1 MIQND
6 PYLKEYLEEEKNVM
20 LNVKSRHVMKLIGFE
35 EDENFKYFI
44 C

>member
-20 LNVKSRHVMKLIGFE
+20 LNVKSRYVMKLIGFE